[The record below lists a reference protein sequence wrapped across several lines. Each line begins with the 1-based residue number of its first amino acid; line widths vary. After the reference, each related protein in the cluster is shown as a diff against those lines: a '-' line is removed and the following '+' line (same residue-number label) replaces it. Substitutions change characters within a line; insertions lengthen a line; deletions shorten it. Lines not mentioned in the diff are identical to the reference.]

1 MNLSQSKI
9 IAESLKVSGRFVI
22 QLQDQ
27 QGVLIPSNQGVVQN
41 LYGGIMDKLQKQ
53 DIDQEV
59 KQNSIY
65 SMAQLLTISH
75 MIFPPGDINGIIMIF
90 GDRLNNELTR
100 EASLKG
106 LTLMA
111 KN

>member
-41 LYGGIMDKLQKQ
+41 LYGGIMDKLQK
-53 DIDQEV
+53 
-59 KQNSIY
+59 
-65 SMAQLLTISH
+65 
-75 MIFPPGDINGIIMIF
+75 
-90 GDRLNNELTR
+90 
-100 EASLKG
+100 
-106 LTLMA
+106 
-111 KN
+111 